1 MDLEYWINV
10 NLACGQVYNLLGE
23 REEAKESY
31 EEALSQINSEP
42 GRPSVRKLAARVFQ
56 GMGELL
62 EPTAPQ
68 EALNWLHRGLEVA
81 AGGDALAQA
90 AMNLTIGNV
99 QMNMGNY
106 EAALAALEQGFA
118 DLPET
123 ATQLRCNGLMNFGGV
138 YFFLGDIERAKEY
151 TLRALEISQ
160 QMHDHFRTVDL
171 LSNLGAY
178 RFTACEWQEAIEDW
192 QRALSLAEQLG
203 SEIQKCSSE
212 ANLGMAYIY
221 TGDDEAALN
230 HLNNALSL
238 IQKNNLPYFES
249 NVQHCLADLRIR
261 SEDWQGAVS
270 PLRDAER
277 LALEIDARGELPQI
291 YGAWA
296 EVMLGTGR
304 PQEALERSKQATE
317 LAQELGM
324 TLEEGKCRRI
334 LAQSLLTNNQ
344 IIEAM
349 KGFERSLALLQSE
362 DPYEAARTKMFW
374 GLALLAESNSQAG
387 NPLLKEA
394 RDTFQTLGAK
404 RDLAYIKHH
413 WPHHNP

>member
-1 MDLEYWINV
+1 
-10 NLACGQVYNLLGE
+10 
-23 REEAKESY
+23 
-31 EEALSQINSEP
+31 
-42 GRPSVRKLAARVFQ
+42 
-56 GMGELL
+56 
-62 EPTAPQ
+62 
-68 EALNWLHRGLEVA
+68 
-81 AGGDALAQA
+81 
-90 AMNLTIGNV
+90 
-99 QMNMGNY
+99 
-106 EAALAALEQGFA
+106 
-118 DLPET
+118 
-123 ATQLRCNGLMNFGGV
+123 
-138 YFFLGDIERAKEY
+138 
-151 TLRALEISQ
+151 
-160 QMHDHFRTVDL
+160 
-171 LSNLGAY
+171 
-178 RFTACEWQEAIEDW
+178 
-192 QRALSLAEQLG
+192 
-203 SEIQKCSSE
+203 
-212 ANLGMAYIY
+212 MAYIY

-296 EVMLGTGR
+296 ELMLGTGR